1 MTQTRSYIEE
11 DTSFRYQIIK
21 KKKISKKSRDFL
33 KLSILCVSCVKITAK
48 LSRPNGNTV
57 SPHSKIGNRLSMFI
71 LFVCTP
77 IPVVLRA
84 THPEHSWKDR
94 PHYLIK
100 LKLPCREQC
109 VYCYLF
115 HWHMSINLR
124 LTTIGIGF
132 LWLTLHIGQAVGLS
146 IDQKESSVRALI
158 IQGPRY
164 TITDVLSTQLQ

>member
-1 MTQTRSYIEE
+1 MTQTRSIHRRGYKLPL
-11 DTSFRYQIIK
+11 SNYQN
-21 KKKISKKSRDFL
+21 ISKKRRDFL

-77 IPVVLRA
+77 IPVLRA
-84 THPEHSWKDR
+84 THPPHSWKDR

-124 LTTIGIGF
+124 LTTIGIGL
-132 LWLTLHIGQAVGLS
+132 LWLTLHGAVGLS
-146 IDQKESSVRALI
+146 IDHLQELSVWALNHN
-158 IQGPRY
+158 QG
-164 TITDVLSTQLQ
+164 IS